1 MLFSQ
6 MLMAWS
12 YISLQR
18 RRWAQK
24 SLFRMLIRK
33 WRYNKGYSV
42 WVGVQYGGT
51 SSLGLC
57 ARSLSSW
64 PNARWLA
71 NRAPSLEGKRGTD
84 RSDYKIKGIDSKT
97 GLDKASA
104 LEADTP
110 MVGREGKCPGIQRL
124 VAWLDPLST
133 KKEKGFQQRCSFSID
148 LLTGIPSFL
157 SEVPLWTRQKKKSEV
172 LLLRSERRERNSAV
186 VATT

>member
-12 YISLQR
+12 YISLKR

-71 NRAPSLEGKRGTD
+71 NRAPSLEGKRGAD
-84 RSDYKIKGIDSKT
+84 RSDYKIKGQK
-97 GLDKASA
+97 LDWIKHQLWKLIRRWLEGKASA
-104 LEADTP
+104 LASKDWLLDWTLFLLRKRKDFSKD
-110 MVGREGKCPGIQRL
+110 VHFRSTFWREFLLFSLKCPCERGRRKR
-124 VAWLDPLST
+124 A
-133 KKEKGFQQRCSFSID
+133 KFFS
-148 LLTGIPSFL
+148 
-157 SEVPLWTRQKKKSEV
+157 
-172 LLLRSERRERNSAV
+172 
-186 VATT
+186 